1 MKKLLTVIVI
11 LFTNSLFAQ
20 QVKKD
25 TIKDPLSVYGEVST
39 VSLATASFVLDARY
53 KLSDHQDISS
63 WTMYNRDPRIGVAGT
78 YMISDLTYNVS
89 NDDYSIIFSA
99 GVRAMRIYQPIQ
111 SVGDGV
117 IFKVRFKIY

>member
-1 MKKLLTVIVI
+1 MKKLLTVV
-11 LFTNSLFAQ
+11 LVLLTNNLLAQ

-25 TIKDPLSVYGEVST
+25 TTPDPLSVYGEVST
-39 VSLATASFVLDARY
+39 ISMVTAAFVLDARY
-53 KLSDHQDISS
+53 KLSDHQDVSS

-89 NDDYSIIFSA
+89 NNDYSIVFSA

-111 SVGDGV
+111 SIGDGV